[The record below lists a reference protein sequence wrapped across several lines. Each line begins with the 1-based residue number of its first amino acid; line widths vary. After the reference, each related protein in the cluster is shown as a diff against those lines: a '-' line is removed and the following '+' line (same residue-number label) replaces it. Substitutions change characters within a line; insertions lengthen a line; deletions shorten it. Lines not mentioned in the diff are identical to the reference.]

1 MSAAD
6 NRVLNQEEQAKA
18 LEALPGWE
26 IEKGRL
32 QRKFA
37 FEDFPAAMAFMTRS
51 AFAAEA
57 LEHHPNWLNVYNRV
71 EVELYSHDLGGVS
84 ELCVALASK
93 MSKIAGPLVLATR
106 AAGSS

>member
-1 MSAAD
+1 MRTLPDRLRAMGAAD
-6 NRVLNQEEQAKA
+6 NRILNNHEQARA

-26 IEKGRL
+26 IEDGRL

-37 FEDFPAAMAFMTRS
+37 FEDFPAAMAFMTRC
-51 AFAAEA
+51 AFEAEA

-84 ELCVALASK
+84 ELCVTLARK
-93 MSKIAGPLVLATR
+93 MSKFVTE
-106 AAGSS
+106 